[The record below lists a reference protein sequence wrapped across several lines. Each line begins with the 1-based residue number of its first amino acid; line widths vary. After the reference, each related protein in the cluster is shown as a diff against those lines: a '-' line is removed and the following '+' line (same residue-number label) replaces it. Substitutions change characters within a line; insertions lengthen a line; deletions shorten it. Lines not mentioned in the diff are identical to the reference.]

1 MKLRMNHVGIVMMI
15 LLCIFLTGCQKEAS
29 GSAQTEKVVVNSDV
43 TVNPTVTE
51 ACNLD
56 SDGSNEDAD
65 SIKDKT
71 ETGDDVMNTEISWK
85 QIKEIIPSEKK
96 IKNRYAGF
104 FNNDFGI
111 STYQY
116 GILSYTVDGGET
128 WTPGINK
135 SDCIAG
141 LEIMDE
147 NNAIISAN
155 YSEVRVSND
164 GGLNWKEVP
173 KFGDMK
179 NEHCRYLSFIDSN
192 TGWIANRKEIG
203 YTADGGKTWES
214 INTPQNLSDI
224 GAIWLSSKTEGYI
237 LSTDDKLYG
246 TTDAGKTW
254 SEKEL
259 GLGGAWLLVCPAA
272 TLHVSDQNSFQVVA
286 YHESET
292 KKGYYYYNTVDGGD
306 SWEKE
311 LVVEGSPGFVYL
323 NREGT
328 LLTISDDGGNTIRVF
343 QYVQ

>member
-1 MKLRMNHVGIVMMI
+1 MKLRINLTGILTMF
-15 LLCIFLTGCQKEAS
+15 LLCCFLTGCQKEVS
-29 GSAQTEKVVVNSDV
+29 GSTQTGEITVNSDV

-51 ACNLD
+51 ACQLD
-56 SDGSNEDAD
+56 SEGSDVKAD
-65 SIKDKT
+65 SAIDKS
-71 ETGDDVMNTEISWK
+71 ETGDDAMNTERSWK
-85 QIKEIIPSEKK
+85 PIKEIKPSEKK
-96 IKNRYAGF
+96 LKNRYAGF
-104 FNNDFGI
+104 LNDKFGI

-128 WTPGINK
+128 WTRGTNQ

-147 NNAIISAN
+147 KNAIISAN

-164 GGLNWKEVP
+164 GGVKWNKMP
-173 KFGDMK
+173 NFGDMK
-179 NEHCRYLSFIDSN
+179 NEHCRYLSFIDPN

-203 YTADGGKTWES
+203 YTTDGGQTWES
-214 INTPQNLSDI
+214 INVPQNLSDI

-237 LSTDDKLYG
+237 LSTDDKLYR

-272 TLHVSDQNSFQVVA
+272 TLHVNDQKNFQVVA
-286 YHESET
+286 YHESEN
-292 KKGYYYYNTVDGGD
+292 KKGYYYYSTVDGGD
-306 SWEKE
+306 SWEEE
-311 LVVEGSPGFVYL
+311 LVVEGNPGYIYL

-328 LLTISDDGGNTIRVF
+328 LMTISDDGGKIIRVF
-343 QYVQ
+343 QYVK

>member
-1 MKLRMNHVGIVMMI
+1 MKSRVILAGILMML
-15 LLCIFLTGCQKEAS
+15 LLCCLITGCQKEVS
-29 GSAQTEKVVVNSDV
+29 GSSQTGKITENSDI
-43 TVNPTVTE
+43 TANPTITE
-51 ACNLD
+51 ACKLD
-56 SDGSNEDAD
+56 TEGSNVDAD
-65 SIKDKT
+65 PVISQS
-71 ETGDDVMNTEISWK
+71 EAGDDVMNAKMSWK

-96 IKNRYAGF
+96 MKNRFAGF
-104 FNNDFGI
+104 YNENFGI

-128 WTPGINK
+128 WIPGINK
-135 SDCIAG
+135 SNCIAG

-164 GGLNWKEVP
+164 GGVNWEEVP

-179 NEHCRYLSFIDSN
+179 NEHCRYLSFIDPS

-203 YTADGGKTWES
+203 YTTDGGQTWES
-214 INTPQNLSDI
+214 ITVPQNLSDI
-224 GAIWLSSKTEGYI
+224 GAIWLSGKTEGYI

-272 TLHVSDQNSFQVVA
+272 TLHVKDQKSFQVVA
-286 YHESET
+286 YHESDN
-292 KKGYYYYNTVDGGD
+292 KKGYFYYSTVDGGD

-311 LVVEGSPGFVYL
+311 LVVEGNPGFVYL

-328 LLTISDDGGNTIRVF
+328 LLSISDDGGKTIRVF
-343 QYVQ
+343 QYNQ